1 MKCFNFVD
9 AGSGAPPCSIACT
22 MLANLATS
30 PSKIRIF
37 IIHMIMLSGT
47 TDPWYRKVLE
57 ILQFVLSERY
67 CCSET
72 VPGLYFTLNHACIAY
87 ERYIATFTDK
97 VSSVCK
103 RCIENSRFSVHRK
116 SNNISRSE
124 LFTVLYKWRLVSI
137 VYNRPTRRPKKTD
150 TAT

>member
-37 IIHMIMLSGT
+37 IIHMIMLSGK

-72 VPGLYFTLNHACIAY
+72 APGLYFTLYHACIAY
-87 ERYIATFTDK
+87 ERILPHLQTRYLLYASDALRIAGSLCTVRVTIYPDQNYLL
-97 VSSVCK
+97 C
-103 RCIENSRFSVHRK
+103 CINEGWY
-116 SNNISRSE
+116 
-124 LFTVLYKWRLVSI
+124 L
-137 VYNRPTRRPKKTD
+137 
-150 TAT
+150 